1 MIKQSQISA
10 LDKARQEQA
19 IGQGWFDG
27 NYTEESARLV
37 TEQQGLSWELVQ
49 WWYGKDYHEME
60 ASSNG

>member
-1 MIKQSQISA
+1 MIKQSQINA

-37 TEQQGLSWELVQ
+37 TEQQGLSF
-49 WWYGKDYHEME
+49 EMVKYWKGRDG
-60 ASSNG
+60 NKNTL